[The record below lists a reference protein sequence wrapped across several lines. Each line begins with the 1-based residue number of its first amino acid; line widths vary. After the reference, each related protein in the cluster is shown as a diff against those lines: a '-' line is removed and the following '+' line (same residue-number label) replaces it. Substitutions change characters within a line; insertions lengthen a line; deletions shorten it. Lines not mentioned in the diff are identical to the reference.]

1 MIELILVFMYVGLF
15 TIGGGLVAIPLIQQE
30 VVARGWISIQDFIE
44 MIAIAESTPGPI
56 GINIATYVGY
66 IRYGI
71 PGAILATVGFVIPSF
86 LVVSFLASLLRK
98 YRTSPL
104 IINWFYFIKA
114 AIIGLIGF
122 AFAQVAISSLFSFE
136 PAFSIHWTSLILV
149 AVLAVI
155 FRLLQKWP
163 WLVIIIGAILGMV
176 FL

>member
-1 MIELILVFMYVGLF
+1 MLELILVFMYVGLF

-56 GINIATYVGY
+56 GINVATYVGY
-66 IRYGI
+66 IRFGI

-98 YRTSPL
+98 YRNSPL
-104 IINWFYFIKA
+104 IVNWFYFIKA

-122 AFAQVAISSLFSFE
+122 AFAQVAIASLISTE
-136 PAFSIHWTSLILV
+136 PVFSIHWISLILV
-149 AVLAVI
+149 AVLAFI
-155 FRLLQKWP
+155 FRFLQKWP
-163 WLVIIIGAILGMV
+163 WLVIIIGAILGMI

>member
-30 VVARGWISIQDFIE
+30 VVSRGWITIHDFIE

-56 GINIATYVGY
+56 GINVATYVGY
-66 IRYGI
+66 TQYGI

-86 LVVSFLASLLRK
+86 LIVSFLASLLRK
-98 YRTSPL
+98 YRKSPL
-104 IINWFYFIKA
+104 VVNWFYFIKA

-122 AFAQVAISSLFSFE
+122 AFAQVALASLVTME
-136 PAFSIHWTSLILV
+136 PTFSINWISLILV

-155 FRLLQKWP
+155 FRLLQKLP
-163 WLVIIIGAILGMV
+163 WLVIIIGAILGML